1 MIASPGWRLL
11 ARRDLTDHGMPM
23 DTYQLWA
30 TTGLVDMG
38 HGKQHP
44 KDTVEKQSIIHDGW
58 TLLERATHPRDPQ
71 SHPPSIANG
80 PRRDGWR
87 WQPIATACNAT
98 GRGRAWL
105 AGIAPV
111 PSSAS
116 SWVDDTSTPLD
127 ASSTPPNAAR
137 QDGSTS
143 PVPPGSFARRHQD
156 SFVAT
161 LPCR

>member
-1 MIASPGWRLL
+1 M

-44 KDTVEKQSIIHDGW
+44 KDTVQKQSIIHDGW

-116 SWVDDTSTPLD
+116 SWLGTRTATRRLEWTPIRRPQ
-127 ASSTPPNAAR
+127 SSDQNLKGQR
-137 QDGSTS
+137 DVLQNS
-143 PVPPGSFARRHQD
+143 PSPEKTRRVQPAIQVP
-156 SFVAT
+156 
-161 LPCR
+161 